1 MDDQDETRQQ
11 LLDEL
16 AAARQRIAG
25 LEAVAREAR
34 PVERALRESEERFRI
49 ALQNSNL
56 VVYNQDKDLRYT
68 WIYNPLLGFTPEGIL
83 GKTDA
88 ELLVPEDAARLD
100 EIKGQV
106 LATGVGARETVRTI
120 IDGTAYYYDLSVE
133 PLRDAAGDVTGVTGA
148 SRDIT
153 ERVKAESVLRQRTH
167 DLGERVKELDC
178 LYGISHL
185 VERPGISLEE
195 ILQGT
200 VDLIPPSWQY
210 PEVTAARVTL
220 DGKEFRTQDFGETV
234 AWRQAAEIMVHGQP
248 RGSIEVCYLE
258 ERPESDEGP
267 FLKEERSL
275 LDAIAE
281 RLGRITEHKRAEQE
295 HQTILSTA
303 IDAFWLCDTQGHILD
318 VNDALCQVLGYTREE
333 LLALSISDIEAVE
346 TAVEVEQHIT
356 RVIQR
361 GQDRFESCL
370 RGKDGRIIDIEASV
384 SYMESVGGRFF
395 AFLRDITERKQ
406 AEEALQKAHDDL
418 ELRVEERTTEIESGH
433 RRERVLNALLRISM
447 EDTSLEVQLERALDE
462 VLSIPWLPV
471 LRQGGIFLVGDIPDV
486 LELQAQRGLSPALH
500 VTCARV
506 DFGQCLCGRAAASG
520 AIEFAS
526 HVDERHEIHYQ
537 GMTPHGHYCVPIL
550 SGDRAIG
557 AIVLYLAEGHQ
568 RDPQEEE
575 FLEAVANTLAG
586 MIERKKADD
595 ALRQY
600 ARRLQALTSRLAE
613 VAEVERQGLARELHD
628 QVGQNLTAL
637 GLDLNIVRMQMPEVT
652 LDSVRSRL
660 DDSLSLVEQTSER
673 IRDVMANLR
682 PPMLDDYG
690 LVATLHW
697 YGEIFSRRTGLAVTV
712 DGVEAVPRL
721 AAPVENALF
730 RIAQE
735 ALTNVAKHA
744 QATQVTLRVDVD
756 TETLRLVV
764 ADNGIGFH
772 PAHRAEFDGSRGWGL
787 LTMAERAEAVGA
799 RCHVA
804 SQLGQGTQVV
814 VEVPR

>member
-1 MDDQDETRQQ
+1 MNVQNKTTQQ
-11 LLDEL
+11 LLGEL
-16 AAARQRIAG
+16 ADARQQIAR
-25 LEAVAREAR
+25 LEARVQAAR
-34 PVERALRESEERFRI
+34 PVQLALRESEERFRI

-106 LATGVGARETVRTI
+106 LATAVGARETVRTI
-120 IDGTAYYYDLSVE
+120 IDGTAYYYDISVE
-133 PLRDAAGDVTGVTGA
+133 PLRDAAGDVIGVTGA

-153 ERVKAESVLRQRTH
+153 ERVQAETTLQQRTH
-167 DLGERVKELDC
+167 DLGERVKELNC

-210 PEVTAARVTL
+210 PEVTGARAIL
-220 DGKEFRTQDFGETV
+220 DGKEFRTENFGVDAT
-234 AWRQAAEIMVHGQP
+234 WQQAAKIIVHGQP
-248 RGSIEVCYLE
+248 CGSVEVCYLE
-258 ERPESDEGP
+258 ERPAGDEGP

-275 LDAIAE
+275 LNAIAE
-281 RLGRITEHKRAEQE
+281 RLGSITEHKNAEAEARQA
-295 HQTILSTA
+295 T
-303 IDAFWLCDTQGHILD
+303 
-318 VNDALCQVLGYTREE
+318 
-333 LLALSISDIEAVE
+333 LAL
-346 TAVEVEQHIT
+346 
-356 RVIQR
+356 QR
-361 GQDRFESCL
+361 
-370 RGKDGRIIDIEASV
+370 
-384 SYMESVGGRFF
+384 
-395 AFLRDITERKQ
+395 
-406 AEEALQKAHDDL
+406 AHDEL
-418 ELRVEERTTEIESGH
+418 ELRVEERTAEIERGH
-433 RRERVLNALLRISM
+433 RRERVLNALLRTSM
-447 EDTSLEVQLERALDE
+447 ADTSLEEQLERALDE

-471 LRQGGIFLVGDIPDV
+471 LSQGGIFLVGDSPGV
-486 LELQAQRGLSPALH
+486 LELQAHQGLSPALQAS
-500 VTCARV
+500 CASV
-506 DFGQCLCGRAAASG
+506 DIGQCLCGRAAASG

-526 HVDERHEIHYQ
+526 HVDERHEICYE
-537 GMTPHGHYCVPIL
+537 GMAPHGHYCIPIL

-568 RDPQEEE
+568 QAPQEEE

-586 MIERKKADD
+586 MIERKRADD
-595 ALRQY
+595 ALRLY
-600 ARRLQALTSRLAE
+600 AQRLQALTARLAE
-613 VAEVERQGLARELHD
+613 VAESERQGLARELHD

-637 GLDLNIVRMQMPEVT
+637 GLDLSIVRMQMPDGT
-652 LDSVRSRL
+652 PASIRARL
-660 DDSLSLVEQTSER
+660 DESLSLVEQTSER
-673 IRDVMANLR
+673 IRDVMASLR

-697 YGEIFSRRTGLAVTV
+697 FGALFSRRTGIAVTV
-712 DGVEAVPRL
+712 DGVEAVPRP

-744 QATQVTLRVDVD
+744 QATQVTLRVAVD

-764 ADNGIGFH
+764 ADNGVGFH
-772 PAHRAEFDGSRGWGL
+772 PAHRAELDGSRGWGL

-799 RCHVA
+799 HCQVA
-804 SQLGQGTQVV
+804 SQLGQGTRVV